1 MKPVTFTLLLSLWT
15 FLVAGTSFAAE
26 NITTEF
32 DYKTKTHN
40 TQVQTEEPP
49 AATAD
54 KVYMDLKLALERYRL
69 LEIIAISAAA
79 ITLLSIVLKYLTK
92 GHYSAAQI
100 INAGEVVF
108 IIFGVILIVLLADQE
123 AHLTASMGIL
133 GAIAGYLFGKYQ
145 KAEQAA
151 PPAPQGGG
159 GAGKPGAG
167 DH

>member
-1 MKPVTFTLLLSLWT
+1 MRRVTFMLLLSLWT
-15 FLVAGTSFAAE
+15 FLVAGMSLAAE

-32 DYKTKTHN
+32 DYKTKTQN

-54 KVYMDLKLALERYRL
+54 KVYMELKLALERYRL

-79 ITLLSIVLKYLTK
+79 IILLSVVLKYLTK
-92 GHYSAAQI
+92 GHHSAAQI

-145 KAEQAA
+145 KLEQ
-151 PPAPQGGG
+151 PATAQDSGTV
-159 GAGKPGAG
+159 KKEEK
-167 DH
+167 

>member
-1 MKPVTFTLLLSLWT
+1 MRSVTLTLSL
-15 FLVAGTSFAAE
+15 FLWVLFIAGLPLADE
-26 NITTEF
+26 NVTTEF
-32 DYKTKTHN
+32 DYKTKTQN
-40 TQVQTEEPP
+40 SQAQTTEEPP
-49 AATAD
+49 VAATD
-54 KVYMDLKLALERYRL
+54 RVYMDLKLALERYRL

-79 ITLLSIVLKYLTK
+79 ITLLAVVLKYLTK
-92 GHYSAAQI
+92 GHHSAAQI

-145 KAEQAA
+145 KTEQS
-151 PPAPQGGG
+151 PRVPQGGG
-159 GAGKPGAG
+159 DGKTDAG